1 MTDQARPPLQPPQLS
16 ECPGDVRPLRK
27 VLVVQHVPYEPL
39 GTLDRLLRAHKIRIR
54 YVNFARLPDAV
65 PVIDDCDALIVLG
78 GPMNVDEQQR
88 HPHLHTELR
97 LIEQALQRQVPVL
110 GICLGAQLLAHALGA
125 AVGRNRQQEL
135 GWHRVRLTAAGL
147 RDPVLRHLGAESPI
161 FHWHGDTFAIPSGAE
176 HLAESDLCANQAFR
190 WGRLAYGLQ
199 FHLEVD
205 GPLVERWM
213 HVHRQELELCLGP
226 EALSAL
232 RLQTA
237 RELELAMARGDAL
250 FGALLT
256 EFGWRARPKALHLGH
271 RTTGPIR

>member
-1 MTDQARPPLQPPQLS
+1 MADTVRLPEALLQPPLACA
-16 ECPGDVRPLRK
+16 ELPPLRK
-27 VLVVQHVPYEPL
+27 VLVVQHVPFEPL

-54 YVNFARLPDAV
+54 YINFARAPQAV
-65 PVIDDCDALIVLG
+65 PDIGDCDGLIVLG

-88 HPHLHTELR
+88 HPHLHTELK
-97 LIEQALQRQVPVL
+97 LIEQALRKQVPVL

-125 AVGRNRQQEL
+125 PVGRNPQVEL
-135 GWHRVRLTAAGL
+135 GWHTVRLTPQGL
-147 RDPVLRHLGAESPI
+147 RDPVLKHLGAQSAI
-161 FHWHGDTFAIPSGAE
+161 FQWHGDTFAIPATAE

-190 WGRLAYGLQ
+190 WGQLAYGLQ

-205 GPLVERWM
+205 LPLVERWM
-213 HVHRQELELCLGP
+213 RVHQHELELSLGLQAEP
-226 EALSAL
+226 AL

-237 RELELAMARGDAL
+237 REIDGAMARGDAL
-250 FGALLT
+250 FSALLA